1 MLQNF
6 LKEAISL
13 AVGKQSEQISD
24 ILSNTKYINE
34 FTIAK
39 KLDMTI
45 NQTRNILYKLSDF
58 GLVSYIRKKDK
69 KKGWFTYFW
78 KLEAVKVLEFL
89 KGIKKKNI
97 DQIEHQI
104 KSRETKSF
112 YICQKCNIEFT
123 EENALFH
130 DFSCIECGQLL
141 TMVDSSKIL
150 KDLKRSLNKFKDESE
165 TINDQIL
172 KEKEKVEKIKVRQ
185 IKKEAKKKKP
195 AKKKSPAKKKTLK
208 KTKKTA
214 TKKLLKKTKN
224 VKKTLK
230 KTKKISVKAKPK
242 KHKKTIRKITSK
254 RKPKPKKFK
263 KSSSKGKKLSGKKK

>member
-1 MLQNF
+1 MLQDF

-150 KDLKRSLNKFKDESE
+150 KDLKRSLNKFKDEVE

-172 KEKEKVEKIKVRQ
+172 KEKEKLEKIKVRQ
-185 IKKEAKKKKP
+185 IKKEATKKKE
-195 AKKKSPAKKKTLK
+195 
-208 KTKKTA
+208 
-214 TKKLLKKTKN
+214 
-224 VKKTLK
+224 
-230 KTKKISVKAKPK
+230 
-242 KHKKTIRKITSK
+242 
-254 RKPKPKKFK
+254 
-263 KSSSKGKKLSGKKK
+263 

>member
-1 MLQNF
+1 MSQDF
-6 LKEAISL
+6 LKEAVSF

-39 KLDMTI
+39 KLDITI

-58 GLVSYIRKKDK
+58 GLVSYMRKKDK

-78 KLEAVKVLEFL
+78 TLEAVKVLEFL
-89 KGIKKKNI
+89 KNITKKNI

-112 YICQKCNIEFT
+112 YVCQKCNIEFT

-130 DFSCIECGQLL
+130 DFLCIECGQLL
-141 TMVDSSKIL
+141 IMVDSSKIL
-150 KDLKRSLNKFKDESE
+150 KDLKKSLNKFKDESSAIDE
-165 TINDQIL
+165 QIL
-172 KEKEKVEKIKVRQ
+172 KEKEKLEKLKIRQ

-208 KTKKTA
+208 KTKKTS
-214 TKKLLKKTKN
+214 TKKPLKKTKS
-224 VKKTLK
+224 VKK
-230 KTKKISVKAKPK
+230 KTKKIL
-242 KHKKTIRKITSK
+242 T
-254 RKPKPKKFK
+254 KPKPKKFK
-263 KSSSKGKKLSGKKK
+263 KAIRKLTKKTKSQIKKSKSLTKKKISGRKK